1 MATMPKSQPIKKTEF
16 HEYHA
21 DAQLL
26 SGHLQRPVEREIDEQ
41 AFVSLKGRRDR
52 HFFQRAERYSA
63 DGLISFESGYTR
75 VSGSH
80 AEKHG
85 WVTLATA
92 VLEGLNVLE
101 VITADRVVAQV
112 STEHP
117 PEDGHVP
124 SVTFLGTRFENLRIS
139 GYPVDL
145 EFDLGIYGDKP
156 AHDRPYSEDSDFLDR
171 MQRQGEGLA
180 SILILPGQL
189 RVQYDRELK
198 HLAEVRKR
206 PRIYGEGYKST
217 LKCSLVK
224 SVGAIPTAQ
233 SFGNVLEIPGFGTV
247 TLAKVEIEQTG
258 NEDSDDNVTTYFDLT
273 MLDIKMGSVAEGS
286 VQAVNVGANGKT
298 RP

>member
-1 MATMPKSQPIKKTEF
+1 
-16 HEYHA
+16 
-21 DAQLL
+21 
-26 SGHLQRPVEREIDEQ
+26 
-41 AFVSLKGRRDR
+41 
-52 HFFQRAERYSA
+52 
-63 DGLISFESGYTR
+63 
-75 VSGSH
+75 
-80 AEKHG
+80 
-85 WVTLATA
+85 VTLASA